1 MRRAV
6 ATALGSFLLFPVM
19 RFLLAVLL
27 LLLGSMDSLWACA
40 DCGKNGP
47 KPGQRVVALD
57 LHIREEAVSHDGRGR
72 AAMTINGTIPGPTL
86 EFTEGDFAR
95 IRVHNHLR
103 RGTTSLHWHGLLLP
117 NPQDGVPHVT
127 TPPIAA
133 GGSHEFG
140 FTLSHAGTYWYHSHS
155 GFQEQQ
161 GVYGAIRVLPKG
173 GAQPHTD
180 HDVVAILS
188 DWTSIHSKE
197 VMRML
202 MRGSDYFGLMR
213 RNAQSLSGAAHA
225 GMVREYFAREW
236 DRMPPMDLS
245 DVGYDRFL
253 VNGQPQ
259 IQLPG
264 KAGETIRLRL
274 VNAAAATYF
283 HVSSSTADVRIV
295 AADGMDVVPVR
306 SGTFLMAIAETYDL
320 MLTIPASGQHELRFT
335 AQDGSGSMRAVF
347 GSGSPQTA
355 PVPPRAQLYS
365 MNQMLE
371 LALAE
376 QEDDPRAPLAL
387 ERPGSPYRLLRARS
401 ATSLP
406 RNLPRRR
413 IALRLTGDMNRYI
426 WSFNGQT
433 IAGDPYLKIR
443 RGENVELE
451 LSNDSMMHHPI
462 HLHGHFFRLV
472 NGQGSR
478 SPLKHTVDVPP
489 MGKRLIE
496 FEANESADWL
506 LHCHIL
512 YHMMSGMARVVRYED
527 DKSTA
532 IEADD
537 SVHGQTSL
545 GEHGHDMSYLWGAAS
560 VTSQMSEGLL
570 TWMNPRN
577 DLMLA
582 WETGWGRSDRTEYE
596 VDLLYQRYFDA
607 NHQVF
612 AGYRF
617 ANQDGARDRAILGAN
632 LRLPLLF
639 WATAT
644 IDSRGDARFQL
655 AKRIQLTP
663 RLSTW
668 AEIFYDTGTT
678 WESSA
683 GIDLTLNRSLSLSS
697 SWHSDYGPGIGLSF
711 RF

>member
-1 MRRAV
+1 MQHAV
-6 ATALGSFLLFPVM
+6 ASAAGSFLLLSVM
-19 RFLLAVLL
+19 RSLFAALL
-27 LLLGSMDSLWACA
+27 LLLGFTESLRACA
-40 DCGKNGP
+40 DCGKNRP
-47 KPGQRVVALD
+47 APGQKVVAYD
-57 LHIREEAVSHDGRGR
+57 LHIREEAASPHGRGR
-72 AAMTINGTIPGPTL
+72 AALTINGSIPGPTL

-103 RGTTSLHWHGLLLP
+103 RGTTSIHWHGLLLP
-117 NPQDGVPHVT
+117 NAQDGVPHVT

-133 GGSHEFG
+133 GATHEFA
-140 FTLSHAGTYWYHSHS
+140 FTLKHAGTYWYHSHS

-161 GVYGAIRVLPKG
+161 GVYGAIRVLPTG
-173 GAQPHTD
+173 GTIPRTD
-180 HDVVAILS
+180 HDAVAILS
-188 DWTSIHSKE
+188 DWSAIHPKE

-213 RNAQSLSGAAHA
+213 RNAQSLSGAARA
-225 GMVREYFAREW
+225 GMLREYFAREW

-253 VNGQPQ
+253 VNGQPE
-259 IQLPG
+259 IRLPG

-274 VNAAAATYF
+274 INAAAATYF

-295 AADGMDVVPVR
+295 SADGMDVVPVR
-306 SGTFLMAIAETYDL
+306 PGTFLMAIAETYDL
-320 MLTIPASGQHELRFT
+320 VVTIPAGGQHELRFT
-335 AQDGSGSMRAVF
+335 AQDGSGSVRTVF
-347 GSGSPQTA
+347 GSGSLQTA
-355 PVPPRAQLYS
+355 PIPPRAQLYS
-365 MNQMLE
+365 MDQMLE
-371 LALAE
+371 LALSE
-376 QEDDPRAPLAL
+376 QEDDPRAPLSL
-387 ERPGSPYRLLRARS
+387 ERPGSPYRLLRART

-406 RNLPRRR
+406 RSLPRRR

-512 YHMMSGMARVVRYED
+512 YHMMSGMARVVSYQ
-527 DKSTA
+527 
-532 IEADD
+532 DD
-537 SVHGQTSL
+537 SSTVINEGDSAHLRNSL
-545 GEHGHDMSYLWGAAS
+545 GEHGHDMRYLWGAAS

-582 WETGWGRSDRTEYE
+582 WETGWGRRDRTEYE
-596 VDLLYQRYFDA
+596 VDLLYQRYLDA
-607 NHQVF
+607 NHQLF
-612 AGYRF
+612 AGFRF
-617 ANQDGARDRAILGAN
+617 ANQDGARDRAVLGGN
-632 LRLPLLF
+632 LRLPLMF

-644 IDSRGDARFQL
+644 IDSRGDARFQI
-655 AKRIQLTP
+655 AKRLQLTP
-663 RLSTW
+663 RVSTW

-678 WESSA
+678 WETSA
-683 GIDLTLNRSLSLSS
+683 GFDVTLSRSLSLST

>member
-1 MRRAV
+1 
-6 ATALGSFLLFPVM
+6 
-19 RFLLAVLL
+19 
-27 LLLGSMDSLWACA
+27 
-40 DCGKNGP
+40 
-47 KPGQRVVALD
+47 
-57 LHIREEAVSHDGRGR
+57 
-72 AAMTINGTIPGPTL
+72 MTINGTIPGPTL

-512 YHMMSGMARVVRYED
+512 YHMMSGMARVVSYEND
-527 DKSTA
+527 NSTA
-532 IEADD
+532 IKEDD
-537 SVHGQTSL
+537 SAHGQKSL

-697 SWHSDYGPGIGLSF
+697 SWHSDHGPGIGLSF

>member
-512 YHMMSGMARVVRYED
+512 YHMMSGMARVVSYEND
-527 DKSTA
+527 NSTA
-532 IEADD
+532 IKEDD
-537 SVHGQTSL
+537 SAHGQKSL

>member
-1 MRRAV
+1 MQHAV
-6 ATALGSFLLFPVM
+6 ASAAGSFLLHSVM
-19 RFLLAVLL
+19 RSLFAALL
-27 LLLGSMDSLWACA
+27 LLLGFTESLRACA
-40 DCGKNGP
+40 DCGKNRP
-47 KPGQRVVALD
+47 APGQKVVTYD
-57 LHIREEAVSHDGRGR
+57 LHIREEAASPDGRGR
-72 AAMTINGTIPGPTL
+72 AALTINGSIPGPTL

-103 RGTTSLHWHGLLLP
+103 RGTTSIHWHGLLLP
-117 NPQDGVPHVT
+117 NAQDGVPHVT

-133 GGSHEFG
+133 GATHEFA

-161 GVYGAIRVLPKG
+161 GVYGAIRILPKG
-173 GAQPHTD
+173 GAQPRTD
-180 HDVVAILS
+180 HDAVAILS
-188 DWTSIHSKE
+188 DWSAIHPKE

-213 RNAQSLSGAAHA
+213 RNAQSLSGAARA
-225 GMVREYFAREW
+225 GMLREYFAREW
-236 DRMPPMDLS
+236 DRIPPMDLS

-253 VNGQPQ
+253 VNGQPE
-259 IQLPG
+259 IRLPG

-274 VNAAAATYF
+274 INAAAATYF

-295 AADGMDVVPVR
+295 SADGMDVVPVR
-306 SGTFLMAIAETYDL
+306 PGTFLMAIAETYDL
-320 MLTIPASGQHELRFT
+320 VVAIPAGGQHELRFT
-335 AQDGSGSMRAVF
+335 AQDGSGSVRAVF
-347 GSGSPQTA
+347 GSGPLQTA

-365 MNQMLE
+365 MDQMLE
-371 LALAE
+371 LALSE
-376 QEDDPRAPLAL
+376 QEDDPRAPLSL
-387 ERPGSPYRLLRARS
+387 ERPGSPYRLLRART

-406 RNLPRRR
+406 RSLPRRR

-472 NGQGSR
+472 NDQGSR

-512 YHMMSGMARVVRYED
+512 YHMMSGMARVVSYENHSS
-527 DKSTA
+527 KIT
-532 IEADD
+532 EAGD
-537 SVHGQTSL
+537 SDHPRNSL

-582 WETGWGRSDRTEYE
+582 WETGWGRRDRTEYE
-596 VDLLYQRYFDA
+596 VDLLYQRYLDA
-607 NHQVF
+607 NHQLF
-612 AGYRF
+612 AGFRF
-617 ANQDGARDRAILGAN
+617 ANQDGARDRAVLGGN
-632 LRLPLLF
+632 LRLPLMF

-644 IDSRGDARFQL
+644 IDSRGDARFQI
-655 AKRIQLTP
+655 AKRLQLTP
-663 RLSTW
+663 RVSTW

-678 WESSA
+678 WETSA
-683 GIDLTLNRSLSLSS
+683 GFDVTLSRSLSLST